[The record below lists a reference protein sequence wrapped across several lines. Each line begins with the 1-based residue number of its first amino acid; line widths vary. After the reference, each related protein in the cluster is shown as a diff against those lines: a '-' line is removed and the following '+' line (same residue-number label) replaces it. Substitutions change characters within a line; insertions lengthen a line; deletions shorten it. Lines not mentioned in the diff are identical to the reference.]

1 MQIEFENLSN
11 NQFISSFGDNY
22 IIINNKKYFKNT
34 IIFKNNILQN
44 INEELLFS
52 SDFIKKKI
60 NEFNINYDNF
70 IIFGVGKNIQPLP
83 NETKKH
89 LINSKIPYETMISIS
104 AIKTYNIL
112 LSQNREPMIV
122 LKLTF

>member
-11 NQFISSFGDNY
+11 DQFISSFGENY
-22 IIINNKKYFKNT
+22 IVINNKKCFKNT

-44 INEELLFS
+44 IHEELLFS

-60 NEFNINYDNF
+60 NEFNINHDNF

>member
-11 NQFISSFGDNY
+11 DQFISSFGENY
-22 IIINNKKYFKNT
+22 IVINNKKYFKNT
-34 IIFKNNILQN
+34 IIFKNNVLQN

-70 IIFGVGKNIQPLP
+70 MIFGVGKSIQPLP

>member
-11 NQFISSFGDNY
+11 DQFISSFGENY
-22 IIINNKKYFKNT
+22 IVINNKKCFKNT

-60 NEFNINYDNF
+60 NEFNINHDNF

-89 LINSKIPYETMISIS
+89 LIKSKIPYETMISIS

>member
-1 MQIEFENLSN
+1 M
-11 NQFISSFGDNY
+11 
-22 IIINNKKYFKNT
+22 
-34 IIFKNNILQN
+34 
-44 INEELLFS
+44 
-52 SDFIKKKI
+52 
-60 NEFNINYDNF
+60 
-70 IIFGVGKNIQPLP
+70 IFGVGKSIQPLP

>member
-11 NQFISSFGDNY
+11 DQFISSFGENY
-22 IIINNKKYFKNT
+22 IVINNKKCFKNT

-60 NEFNINYDNF
+60 NEFNINHDNF

-83 NETKKH
+83 NEIKKH
-89 LINSKIPYETMISIS
+89 LINSKIPYETMIIIS

>member
-11 NQFISSFGDNY
+11 DQFISSFGENY
-22 IIINNKKYFKNT
+22 IVINNKKYFKNT

-70 IIFGVGKNIQPLP
+70 MIFGVGKSIQPLP

>member
-11 NQFISSFGDNY
+11 DQFISSFGENY
-22 IIINNKKYFKNT
+22 IVINNKKYFKNT

-70 IIFGVGKNIQPLP
+70 IIFGVGKKIQPLS